1 MDSEADPGA
10 ILAPAWQRSKR
21 VFLPVIMAPF
31 QNQLR
36 FAPYIASTALRHN
49 RYGIPEPAVERDRFV
64 SGLGLDV
71 VLVPLVGFDATGAR
85 LGMGGGFY
93 DRSFAFRLHRTQWRK
108 PLLIGV
114 AFEAQRVS
122 TLTRNAW
129 DVPLDNVLTE
139 AGFLW

>member
-1 MDSEADPGA
+1 MDSEVDPGA

-21 VFLPVIMAPF
+21 VFLPVITAPF
-31 QNQLR
+31 RNQLK
-36 FAPYIASTALRHN
+36 FAPYAASTVLRRN
-49 RYGIPEPAVERDRFV
+49 RYGIPEPEGGRDRFV

-93 DRSFAFRLHRTQWRK
+93 DRSFAFRLHRTRWCK

-114 AFEAQRVS
+114 AFETQRVS
-122 TLTRNAW
+122 TLPRNAW

-139 AGFLW
+139 TGFLW